1 MTRCLLFLACLLP
14 APAWAHFGH
23 VEAMA
28 GGHDHWVIAAA
39 LAAAL
44 AAGAVVALKG
54 SEAQDNE
61 GEEPEPQ
68 EA

>member
-1 MTRCLLFLACLLP
+1 MTRCLLFIACLLP
-14 APAWAHFGH
+14 APAWAHLGR

-28 GGHDHWVIAAA
+28 GHDHWVIAAA

-44 AAGAVVALKG
+44 AAGAVAALKG
-54 SEAQDNE
+54 SEAQDSE

>member
-1 MTRCLLFLACLLP
+1 MTRCLLFVACLLP
-14 APAWAHFGH
+14 APAWAHLGH

-28 GGHDHWVIAAA
+28 GHDHWIIAAAIAAA
-39 LAAAL
+39 LAAV
-44 AAGAVVALKG
+44 AVGALKG
-54 SEAQDNE
+54 SQEQGSE

>member
-1 MTRCLLFLACLLP
+1 MTRCPIFLACLLP
-14 APAWAHFGH
+14 APAWAHLGH
-23 VEAMA
+23 MEAIA

-39 LAAAL
+39 IAAAL
-44 AAGAVVALKG
+44 AAGAVAAFKG
-54 SEAQDNE
+54 SKPQDSE

>member
-39 LAAAL
+39 LAA
-44 AAGAVVALKG
+44 GAVAALKG

>member
-1 MTRCLLFLACLLP
+1 MTRCLLFIACLLH
-14 APAWAHFGH
+14 APAWAHLGH

-28 GGHDHWVIAAA
+28 GHDHWIIAAAIAAA
-39 LAAAL
+39 LAAV
-44 AAGAVVALKG
+44 AVGALKG
-54 SEAQDNE
+54 SQEQGSE

>member
-1 MTRCLLFLACLLP
+1 MTRCLLFLACFLP

-23 VEAMA
+23 AEAMA

-44 AAGAVVALKG
+44 AAGAVAALKG
-54 SEAQDNE
+54 SEEQDIE
-61 GEEPEPQ
+61 GEEPELQ

>member
-1 MTRCLLFLACLLP
+1 MTRCLLFIACLLP
-14 APAWAHFGH
+14 APACAHLGH

-28 GGHDHWVIAAA
+28 GHDHWIIAAA
-39 LAAAL
+39 IAAAL
-44 AAGAVVALKG
+44 AAGAVGALKG
-54 SEAQDNE
+54 SQEQDSE

>member
-1 MTRCLLFLACLLP
+1 MTRCLLFVACLLP
-14 APAWAHFGH
+14 APAWAHLGH

-28 GGHDHWVIAAA
+28 GHDHWIIAAA
-39 LAAAL
+39 IAAAL
-44 AAGAVVALKG
+44 AAGAVAALTG
-54 SEAQDNE
+54 SEAQDSE

>member
-1 MTRCLLFLACLLP
+1 MTRCPLFLGCLLP
-14 APAWAHFGH
+14 APAWAHLGH
-23 VEAMA
+23 VEAIA

-39 LAAAL
+39 IAAAL
-44 AAGAVVALKG
+44 ATGAVAALKG
-54 SEAQDNE
+54 AEAQDSE

>member
-1 MTRCLLFLACLLP
+1 MTRCLLFIACLLP
-14 APAWAHFGH
+14 APAWAHLGH

-28 GGHDHWVIAAA
+28 GHDHWIIAAA
-39 LAAAL
+39 IAAAL
-44 AAGAVVALKG
+44 AAGAVAALTG
-54 SEAQDNE
+54 SEAQDSE